1 VPSYLV
7 ETFLAR
13 SDTHDRSARERR
25 ARSVADELS
34 WKGIRVRYERSIH
47 VPEDELCFFVFEAP
61 SGSDA
66 ALAAELARLEPF
78 RIVEAIS
85 TAAEGGA
92 RVTSTHDR
100 MEGE

>member
-1 VPSYLV
+1 M
-7 ETFLAR
+7 
-13 SDTHDRSARERR
+13 
-25 ARSVADELS
+25 
-34 WKGIRVRYERSIH
+34 RYERSIH

-61 SGSDA
+61 SGSAA
-66 ALAAELARLEPF
+66 ALAAELAGLDPY

-92 RVTSTHDR
+92 RVASTHNG